1 MVSFTEIN
9 LQFKVQ
15 CYKTSTK
22 AESYR
27 FWSVSEPQSHSK
39 FIVCPLLF
47 CCIALIQPTWC
58 LLFSESFDW
67 MNRFL
72 STILHTHKLPAHC
85 FCFVLVCL
93 FVLPESWI
101 LNLNY
106 LPCFFW
112 GGFFVFKLTTT
123 PDCSNCNIWHTWLFH
138 TEDVFESSGTNLYL
152 QHSLLYAYW
161 QVWPFPISSRWCLGD
176 CMLWLRSM
184 FSFFLFKW
192 ADCRY
197 T

>member
-1 MVSFTEIN
+1 M
-9 LQFKVQ
+9 
-15 CYKTSTK
+15 STK

-39 FIVCPLLF
+39 FIACPLLF

-72 STILHTHKLPAHC
+72 PTILHTHKLPAHC
-85 FCFVLVCL
+85 FCFVLFVCL
-93 FVLPESWI
+93 SYQNHEYWI
-101 LNLNY
+101 WIIC
-106 LPCFFW
+106 PVFF

-138 TEDVFESSGTNLYL
+138 TEDMFLNPAELICIYSIACCTLTDKFGLSLY
-152 QHSLLYAYW
+152 
-161 QVWPFPISSRWCLGD
+161 QVDDVWVIVCSD
-176 CMLWLRSM
+176 
-184 FSFFLFKW
+184 
-192 ADCRY
+192 
-197 T
+197 

>member
-15 CYKTSTK
+15 CYKMSTK

-47 CCIALIQPTWC
+47 CYTALIQPTWC
-58 LLFSESFDW
+58 LLLSESFDW
-67 MNRFL
+67 MNQFL

-85 FCFVLVCL
+85 FCFVCL
-93 FVLPESWI
+93 FCLTRIMNTEFE
-101 LNLNY
+101 LFAL
-106 LPCFFW
+106 FF
-112 GGFFVFKLTTT
+112 FFFFKLTTT

-138 TEDVFESSGTNLYL
+138 TEDMFLNPAELICIYSIACCTLTDKFGLSLY
-152 QHSLLYAYW
+152 
-161 QVWPFPISSRWCLGD
+161 QVDDVWVIVCSD
-176 CMLWLRSM
+176 
-184 FSFFLFKW
+184 
-192 ADCRY
+192 
-197 T
+197 

>member
-85 FCFVLVCL
+85 FCFVLFVCL

-106 LPCFFW
+106 LPCFFG
-112 GGFFVFKLTTT
+112 GGFLFLNWPQLLIAQIVTYDTRGSSTQKMFLNPAELICIYSIACCTLT
-123 PDCSNCNIWHTWLFH
+123 DKFGLSLYQVDDVWVIVCS
-138 TEDVFESSGTNLYL
+138 D
-152 QHSLLYAYW
+152 
-161 QVWPFPISSRWCLGD
+161 
-176 CMLWLRSM
+176 
-184 FSFFLFKW
+184 
-192 ADCRY
+192 
-197 T
+197 